1 MKRLIYIIVALLTL
15 TSCEWGEE
23 YTPNRTIGSW
33 MWQGVREDIERVVE
47 ILELLE
53 LYGDYTLI
61 DNEAEQQD
69 FLDAHF
75 RGYQISVNDNLHTLV
90 YDTAYGGSITTLI
103 TVHDSTSWHITRSG
117 GNSYDLDL
125 KLLDGGIFRAT
136 FNSLCHD
143 ESTGNGEFTAYRDA
157 EHNFVLEGNMK
168 MVDPEESVKRPLTL
182 TTNIKQ
188 PMVINREYNRLLGGK
203 VDIVCYDKMYDSTD
217 YAMVEIIKN
226 RDDIDEYDATV
237 YIHCYN
243 DIETYDNA
251 L

>member
-69 FLDAHF
+69 FLNTHF
-75 RGYQISVNDNLHTLV
+75 RGYQISVNGNRHTLV

-157 EHNFVLEGNMK
+157 EYNFVLEGNIK